1 MFETKIKIDGMACG
15 MCEAHVCDALRRNLN
30 LKKVTASHIK
40 NQAVIISENPLTQA
54 EVITALD
61 GTGYRVLTVECGEYE
76 KRSLFSFLKKKK

>member
-15 MCEAHVCDALRRNLN
+15 MCEAHVCDALRRNLK

-54 EVITALD
+54 EVIAALD
-61 GTGYRVLTVECGEYE
+61 KTGYRVLSTECAEYE
-76 KRSLFSFLKKKK
+76 KKSLFSFLKKKK